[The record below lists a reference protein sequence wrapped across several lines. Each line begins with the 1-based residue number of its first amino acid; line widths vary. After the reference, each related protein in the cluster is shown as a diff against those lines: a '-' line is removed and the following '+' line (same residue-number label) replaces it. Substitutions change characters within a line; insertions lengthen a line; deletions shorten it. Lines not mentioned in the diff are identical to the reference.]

1 MKLRYVHTTGLF
13 GVPDGAWGFSVAD
26 AGQVEPR
33 TRDLIVV
40 TGPEGSGKTR
50 FLEAIAS
57 ARELLAPSGD
67 RFDEDDWVREGN
79 RSAKVVLG
87 FELSSKER
95 AEIGSAERD
104 LPAEVIFRADP
115 DWVAPDQT
123 DPGLL
128 YLLERYDHDPAVSK
142 LEYFGEN
149 RRLDVGGGEM
159 SLGRERQ
166 HELRTG
172 KSPRKY
178 AFIPPFLRSLRGDA
192 LGSERFA
199 RILEALGDS
208 LRWDEGERLLVTRTR
223 KLTDLATLSSSEADA
238 LLFAATFCL
247 VRLSSSIVLVDR
259 PELYR
264 PDVERLVEG
273 LRRAGDDNQLIV
285 ASTHPALTKAAHD
298 RVVIRLDERSPTSS
312 SAP

>member
-13 GVPDGAWGFSVAD
+13 GVPDGAWAFSAVD
-26 AGQVEPR
+26 AGQTEPR
-33 TRDLIVV
+33 TKDLIVV

-87 FELSSKER
+87 FELSEKER
-95 AEIGSAERD
+95 AEIGSEARE

-159 SLGRERQ
+159 SLGRDRQ
-166 HELRTG
+166 HEFRTG
-172 KSPRKY
+172 KSPRKF
-178 AFIPPFLRSLRGDA
+178 AFLPPFLRSLRSDSLA
-192 LGSERFA
+192 SERFA

-208 LRWDEGERLLVTRTR
+208 VRWDDDGRLLVTRSR
-223 KLTDLATLSSSEADA
+223 KVTDLATLSASEADT

-264 PDVERLVEG
+264 PAVERFVQG
-273 LRRAGDDNQLIV
+273 LREAGDGNQLIV
-285 ASTHPALTKAAHD
+285 ASTHPALTKAAPD
-298 RVVIRLDERSPTSS
+298 RVVIRFDERTPTSP

>member
-1 MKLRYVHTTGLF
+1 MKLRHVHTTGLF
-13 GVPDGAWGFSVAD
+13 GVPDGSWSFSS
-26 AGQVEPR
+26 VEPGQR
-33 TRDLIVV
+33 EARAQALVVV
-40 TGPEGSGKTR
+40 TGAEGSGKTR

-57 ARELLAPSGD
+57 ARELLAPAGD

-79 RSAKVVLG
+79 RSSKVVLG
-87 FELSSKER
+87 FELSNKER
-95 AEIGSAERD
+95 AEIGSEQRE

-166 HELRTG
+166 HEFRTG

-178 AFIPPFLRSLRGDA
+178 AFVPTFLRSLRGDA
-192 LGSERFA
+192 LASERFA
-199 RILEALGDS
+199 RTLEALGDS
-208 LRWDEGERLLVTRTR
+208 VRWDEGERLLATRTR
-223 KLTDLATLSSSEADA
+223 KVTDLATLSSSEADA
-238 LLFAATFCL
+238 LIFAATFCL

-264 PDVERLVEG
+264 PDVERFVEG
-273 LRRAGDDNQLIV
+273 LRRSGEDNQLIV
-285 ASTHPALTKAAHD
+285 ATTHPALTKAAPD
-298 RVVIRLDERSPTSS
+298 RVVIRLDEHAPPSS